1 MRLLR
6 KRPFRLLWAGQSIS
20 ILGDQVTLLALPLT
34 AVLVLDTGAGAMG
47 VLAAAGWAPHL
58 LLSMGAGVWLDRS
71 RRRRAVCIAADLA
84 RAAVLVTVPL
94 AYVLDAL
101 TIEQLI
107 AVAFL
112 IGTLTVAFDTALGI
126 LFPLVVAREDYVEGQ
141 SAMGVSRSVSAV
153 AGPGL
158 AGALVQGVG
167 APGALLLDTGSFLAS
182 AGFLARLP
190 VDEPPKAPAVG
201 RVRAQLREG
210 VGFVLGHPLLR
221 PSVLCTATINFF
233 NMAFNAIVV
242 LYLADELGLSAGV
255 IGLIFSFGALGALA
269 GAFVAPRV
277 RQRLGT
283 GRAIVLGAVLFPAP
297 LLAFPLVS
305 GPRPVVVATLIA
317 AEALASLGV
326 MIFDVNNNA
335 LNVLAT
341 PHRLRGRQ
349 FGATRTIVYGV
360 RPLGAL
366 AGGALGAWLG
376 LRPALAIGAAGALLG
391 VGWLLAS
398 AIPSVDELP
407 EAVDPAEERQAAT
420 GERAASQSE

>member
-6 KRPFRLLWAGQSIS
+6 DRAFRLLWAGQSIS
-20 ILGDQVTLLALPLT
+20 ILGDHVTLLALPLA
-34 AVLVLDTGAGAMG
+34 AVLVVDAGAAEMG
-47 VLAAAGWAPHL
+47 ILAAAGWAPHL
-58 LLSMGAGVWLDRS
+58 LLSLAAGVWLDRS
-71 RRRRAVCIAADLA
+71 RRRRAVCIAADVA
-84 RAAVLVTVPL
+84 RAAVLATVPL
-94 AYVLDAL
+94 AYALDAL
-101 TIEQLI
+101 TIEHLV

-112 IGTLTVAFDTALGI
+112 IGSLTVVFDTGLGI
-126 LFPLVVAREDYVEGQ
+126 IFPLVVRREDYVEGQ
-141 SAMGVSRSVSAV
+141 SAVGVSRSVSAV

-158 AGALVQGVG
+158 AGALVQGLG
-167 APGALLLDTGSFLAS
+167 APAALLADTASFAAS

-190 VDEPPKAPAVG
+190 VEEPPRARATA
-201 RVRAQLREG
+201 RVLEQLREG
-210 VGFVLGHPLLR
+210 LRFVLRHPLLR
-221 PSVLCTATINFF
+221 PSVLCTATINLF

-242 LYLADELGLSAGV
+242 LFLAEELDFSAALIGV
-255 IGLIFSFGALGALA
+255 IFSAGALGALA

-277 RQRLGT
+277 RARLGT
-283 GRAIVLGAVLFPAP
+283 GRAIVVGAVLFPAP
-297 LLAFPLVS
+297 LLAFPLVA
-305 GPRPVVVATLIA
+305 GPRPLVVATLVA

-398 AIPSVDELP
+398 AIPSVVDLP
-407 EAVDPAEERQAAT
+407 EAVDPADQAAT
-420 GERAASQSE
+420 AERLASQSE